1 MGLDIKLQ
9 ISVCCCFFFFFFN
22 WLSISAARGNL
33 QLTEIRWKASVFHT
47 VGLVSHTI
55 SHSNIYAH

>member
-1 MGLDIKLQ
+1 MNGIRYQAADLCVLL
-9 ISVCCCFFFFFFN
+9 FFFFFN